1 MAFRNL
7 DKAHDWVYGSGKN
20 SYVTENQEIA
30 LNIETRILSFLGN
43 CFFDTTAGIDW
54 FNLLDYNRREQL
66 ENAVQ
71 ETIIQTPGVTGINSV
86 DVLMGAN
93 RQIRITYDIQTIY
106 SESYTGEIVPLNSND
121 FLKN

>member
-7 DKAHDWVYGSGKN
+7 DSLHDWVYGSGKN
-20 SYVTENQEIA
+20 CYVTGNQEIA
-30 LNIETRILSFLGN
+30 LNIETRILSFLSN
-43 CFFDTTAGIDW
+43 CFFDTDAGIDW

-86 DVLMGAN
+86 DAVMGAN

-106 SESYTGEIVPLNSND
+106 SNSYIGEVVPIGLQ
-121 FLKN
+121 

>member
-106 SESYTGEIVPLNSND
+106 SESYTGEIVPLNQN
-121 FLKN
+121 